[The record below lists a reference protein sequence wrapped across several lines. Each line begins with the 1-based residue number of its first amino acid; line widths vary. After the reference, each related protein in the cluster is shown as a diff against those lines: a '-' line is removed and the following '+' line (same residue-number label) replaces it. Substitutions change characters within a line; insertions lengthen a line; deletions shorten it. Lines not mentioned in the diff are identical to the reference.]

1 MANWFKI
8 ITSGSNAELNTLNLT
23 NALGVQYGG
32 TGLTATSASGVLIGS
47 NTTTFSVVGT
57 NGSGRVLRENGAIGV
72 IMSGSFSGSFIGN
85 GAGLTGILADSSIP
99 ISGSFGGMTFQTATD
114 TLQFTTASVHGF
126 DLSSSFASTRKLI
139 TLVTPQD
146 LRTTASP
153 QFTGLTVGSSTF
165 GTNTTIAGD
174 LTVLGTTVQL
184 QITNLNIEDKFIL
197 LNSGSATGDSG
208 FIFSSGSG
216 GNGVAFG
223 WDESAA
229 RWGIQQN
236 TLLAPTATTLAPEA
250 YLAAVVDVDGGQS
263 DNTVFQRNGN
273 MKIQGGEIYIYA

>member
-1 MANWFKI
+1 MANWYKI

-57 NGSGRVLRENGAIGV
+57 NGSGRVLRETGAVGV
-72 IMSGSFSGSFIGN
+72 NMSGSFSGSFIGN

-99 ISGSFGGMTFQTATD
+99 ISGSFGGMVFQTATD

-153 QFTGLTVGSSTF
+153 TFTGLTVGSSTF

-174 LTVLGTTVQL
+174 LTVLGTTIQL